1 MVRTSRIDEIT
12 RFVANAVGICEGKG
26 LDRTRRLLK
35 SALSELE
42 GLREKEKARRKVRNH
57 EARQEGNFQ
66 ADPRKAI
73 FSINRMIEK
82 EMEKTIDPDD
92 GELMNG

>member
-1 MVRTSRIDEIT
+1 MVRTSRIEEIT
-12 RFVANAVGICEGKG
+12 RIVANAVGICEGKE
-26 LDRTRRLLK
+26 LDRAKRLLK
-35 SALSELE
+35 SVLAELE
-42 GLREKEKARRKVRNH
+42 GLREKEKARRKAGNH
-57 EARQEGNFQ
+57 EARREGNFR

-73 FSINRMIEK
+73 LSIDRMIKK